1 MGTEQNRAGQN
12 RTEQNRTEQ
21 NRTEGRGKARRLCS
35 SRRGSWEDG
44 GVLWREGRGRVY
56 YGCMRG
62 GYQSTTDDETDD
74 TPVESSTGVRNT
86 APNVLFSSLL
96 TTLMSSAPTAG
107 EEGSNGGGTVD
118 DTSTEATAQHHPH
131 PTTACCGT
139 GAVVI

>member
-56 YGCMRG
+56 YGCIMGVCVVAIRVQQMMR
-62 GYQSTTDDETDD
+62 QMTHRLS
-74 TPVESSTGVRNT
+74 
-86 APNVLFSSLL
+86 
-96 TTLMSSAPTAG
+96 
-107 EEGSNGGGTVD
+107 
-118 DTSTEATAQHHPH
+118 HPQ
-131 PTTACCGT
+131 ACGT
-139 GAVVI
+139 RRRMSCFRRC